1 MRTIYLLVPLLIGG
15 LWVVYRASR
24 AQTSVYVSSGWV
36 KREQQRRRTAALEF
50 EGVSFTGKFKR

>member
-1 MRTIYLLVPLLIGG
+1 MRWLSLLLPLCGVG
-15 LWVVYRASR
+15 LVLVYRASR

-50 EGVSFTGKFKR
+50 EGVSHVGKFNR